1 MSAKLHSDRPDRLI
15 DRERRAC
22 YMRLGRWTP
31 IELATNEAI
40 EIARDEAEGVRV
52 AYVAATR
59 ARDLL
64 VVPGVGD
71 VPWENGWTSPLNGA
85 IYPEPSRRRTG
96 SPAAGCPPF
105 RKDSVFRRPDDE
117 AATPM
122 TVCPGQH
129 AFAPPGAEPYS
140 VVWWDPHEPGLILG
154 VEPTPGIRREGLIMK
169 DVPEAVVQDGLREYE
184 RWRTTR
190 EQTIAAGSTP
200 SLGVRTAT
208 EWAASAPVE
217 DAHADRSIDKAAMQ
231 PGLFDERSP
240 EPPPPAANV
249 AGNALE
255 DHVTIVDASGEMRP
269 GGLRFGELVHGALAA
284 IPLNAD
290 SETIDGLVEVQ
301 ARIVSATVDEAAAAR
316 ATVARVLAHELLV
329 RARAAD
335 ARGACRRETPVTCT
349 LDDGTLVEGIV
360 DLAFEQDG
368 AWTIIDYKTDR
379 ELASAEQ
386 VYRRQIAL
394 YASAISRATALPASA
409 FLVRV

>member
-1 MSAKLHSDRPDRLI
+1 
-15 DRERRAC
+15 
-22 YMRLGRWTP
+22 MRLGRWTP
-31 IELATNEAI
+31 IELAANEAI

-71 VPWENGWTSPLNGA
+71 VAWEGGWTSPLNDA
-85 IYPEPSRRRTG
+85 IYPEPSHRRTG

-140 VVWWDPHEPGLILG
+140 VVWWDPHEPELMLG

-169 DVPEAVVQDGLREYE
+169 DVPEAVVQEGLRDYE

-200 SLGVRTAT
+200 SLDVRTAT
-208 EWAASAPVE
+208 EWAASASGE
-217 DAHADRSIDKAAMQ
+217 GGRTDRSSDRAAMQ
-231 PGLFDERSP
+231 PGLFDDGPAESA
-240 EPPPPAANV
+240 PPAASL
-249 AGNALE
+249 AGDAPG
-255 DHVTIVDASGEMRP
+255 DHVTIVDASGEIRP
-269 GGLRFGELVHGALAA
+269 GGVRFGELVHGALAA
-284 IPLNAD
+284 VPLEAD
-290 SETIDGLVEVQ
+290 SETIDGLVAVQ
-301 ARIVSATVDEAAAAR
+301 ARIVSATPEEAAAAR
-316 ATVARVLAHELLV
+316 ATVGRVLAHELLV

-360 DLAFEQDG
+360 DLAFEENG

-379 ELASAEQ
+379 ELTSAEQ
-386 VYRRQIAL
+386 VYRRQIGL
-394 YASAISRATALPASA
+394 YASAIARATARPASA